1 MDPITILT
9 ADIGGTTTRIRI
21 YTGEVQ
27 QWQYQQ
33 EFASALYPS
42 LEKILAQVFQE
53 QNISRISYACIAV
66 AGPVEQG
73 QTARITNLPW
83 IIAKKNLAQLG
94 IFQQIHL
101 LNDFEALGYA
111 LEHFQAQDLLCLQ
124 QGRKDLG
131 GSQVVLGAGTGLGE
145 AGIKKINHLKSVYP
159 SEGGH
164 CHFAPENLRQ
174 WELWRFLSPNY
185 SRISRERILSGQGII
200 HLAEFLCQQHPVWE
214 PDLAQL
220 RQQNPMDLAALIA
233 QQAREGHS
241 LAQASMALFMEIYGQ
256 VAGDVAL
263 SHLPYGGIYI
273 AGGIAAKNLN
283 LFQEPEFMRGFL
295 NKGRMAD
302 LVAQFP
308 LYVIQSPHGGL
319 LGAYHYALMQL
330 QTKKNNALAK
340 Q

>member
-1 MDPITILT
+1 MDSITILT

-33 EFASALYPS
+33 EFASTSYPS

-53 QNISRISYACIAV
+53 QNISRISCGCIAV
-66 AGPVEQG
+66 AGPVEHG
-73 QTARITNLPW
+73 QKARVTNLPW
-83 IIAKKNLAQLG
+83 IIDKKNLAQMG
-94 IFQQIHL
+94 IFQKIHL
-101 LNDFEALGYA
+101 LNDFESLAYA
-111 LEHFQAQDLLCLQ
+111 LDHFPNQDLLFLQ
-124 QGRKDLG
+124 QGQKDPF

-145 AGIKKINHLKSVYP
+145 ASVKKINHLKRVCP

-164 CHFAPENLRQ
+164 CHFAPETFRQ
-174 WELWRFLSPNY
+174 WELWRFLSPSY

-200 HLAEFLCQQHPVWE
+200 HLAEFLCQQLPIWA

-233 QQAREGHS
+233 QQARQGHK

-256 VAGDVAL
+256 VVGDVAL
-263 SHLPYGGIYI
+263 SHLPYGGIYV
-273 AGGIAAKNLN
+273 AGGIAVKNLE

-308 LYVIQSPHGGL
+308 LYVIQNPHGGL
-319 LGAYHYALMQL
+319 LGAYHYARQNL
-330 QTKKNNALAK
+330 
-340 Q
+340 